1 MSVYET
7 GVLHQQGH
15 WCKTFWNKQKLEK
28 VEEGIFS
35 FFDECF
41 IKERIELLLTLNIC
55 KVEKRVIES
64 NFGRQKY

>member
-7 GVLHQQGH
+7 GGFHWQGD

-41 IKERIELLLTLNIC
+41 AKERIELLLL
-55 KVEKRVIES
+55 
-64 NFGRQKY
+64 